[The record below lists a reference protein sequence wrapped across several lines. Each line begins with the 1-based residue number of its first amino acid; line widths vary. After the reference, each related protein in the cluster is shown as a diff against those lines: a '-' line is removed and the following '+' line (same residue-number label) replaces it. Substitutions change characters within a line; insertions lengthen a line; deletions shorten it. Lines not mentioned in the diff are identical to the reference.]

1 MKHCP
6 DCGAEHYPGA
16 LFCDMCGAAVHAASR
31 AHVAAGRQAAERP
44 SAVQPAAP
52 SRRVTE
58 SGRFESV
65 ILPAAPA
72 PAMPPRALHIRLPHH
87 DATLILTGALIQ
99 VGRADPGGGH
109 ADPGGGHADPG
120 SVHAPELDL
129 TTYGGQERGVSRR
142 HATIQWVEGSYVLI
156 DQHSSNGTWLN
167 DVRLVPGYAYQ
178 IPPGAKVRF
187 GGLLVQ
193 LTIAD

>member
-1 MKHCP
+1 MVRSITPARSFAIC
-6 DCGAEHYPGA
+6 
-16 LFCDMCGAAVHAASR
+16 AA
-31 AHVAAGRQAAERP
+31 RP
-44 SAVQPAAP
+44 SMPRRERTSPPGGRRSLARPSSNRQPPA
-52 SRRVTE
+52 
-58 SGRFESV
+58 ESV

-99 VGRADPGGGH
+99 VGRADPGSV
-109 ADPGGGHADPG
+109 HADPG

>member
-31 AHVAAGRQAAERP
+31 AHVSATRRAAERP
-44 SAVQPAAP
+44 SVVQPATH

-65 ILPAAPA
+65 IIPATPTPA
-72 PAMPPRALHIRLPHH
+72 TPPRTLHIRLPHH
-87 DATLILTGALIQ
+87 DATLTLTGTIIQ

-109 ADPGGGHADPG
+109 A
-120 SVHAPELDL
+120 PELDL
-129 TTYGGQERGVSRR
+129 TAYGGQERGVSRR
-142 HATIQWVEGSYVLI
+142 HATIQWVEGSYVLV

-167 DVRLVPGYAYQ
+167 DVRLAAGYAYQ